1 MTDRIRRLIA
11 DAEEILLISIC
22 ESAGGRLA
30 YHDEGT
36 RLWYWIT
43 LADLKTARGFK
54 REEDADEEDE
64 PCDSPY
70 SHWCA
75 ATSAREVKTCET
87 QLGLSLSCNCRI
99 ENIGRRIDRCANS

>member
-11 DAEEILLISIC
+11 DAEEILRISVC

-30 YHDEGT
+30 YHAEET
-36 RLWYWIT
+36 RLWYWLT
-43 LADLKTARGFK
+43 RDDLQAARSFK
-54 REEDADEEDE
+54 RGESEDDTE

-87 QLGLSLSCNCRI
+87 QLGLSLSCNCHVT
-99 ENIGRRIDRCANS
+99 NIGRRIGRCANR

>member
-1 MTDRIRRLIA
+1 MIDKKKLIA
-11 DAEEILLISIC
+11 DAEDILGISIC

-30 YHDEGT
+30 YHAEET
-36 RLWYWIT
+36 RLWYWLT
-43 LADLKTARGFK
+43 TEDLEVAQSFK
-54 REEDADEEDE
+54 RAEDESEDE

-75 ATSAREVKTCET
+75 ATSGKEVKSCET

-99 ENIGRRIDRCANS
+99 ANIGRRIGRCANR